1 MVCLSE
7 LFLQSATHL
16 VFGPRTKLAATWR
29 VGLERLSFAGC
40 LRLREYRL
48 KRLSF
53 RLPVD
58 FHFTVFDD
66 MRLVSPVECT
76 CNTLIVTRRVSPFVS
91 SLGFDL
97 AAGALLTMD
106 SFRSPRRGFP
116 PYSNR
121 SGAEAPSE
129 MVTVEPG
136 TRRGTCFSCSVSYPG
151 WCCDCSGD
159 CQLAPFEL
167 GTFSSA
173 QRGAARLRSRHDAVC
188 PRCSGFP
195 KPPRSLT

>member
-1 MVCLSE
+1 MFALVCLSE

-40 LRLREYRL
+40 LRLKEYGL
-48 KRLSF
+48 QRLSF

-58 FHFTVFDD
+58 FHFSVFDD

-76 CNTLIVTRRVSPFVS
+76 CNTLIVTWRVSPFVS

-106 SFRSPRRGFP
+106 SFRIPRRGFP

-121 SGAEAPSE
+121 SGAVAPPE
-129 MVTVEPG
+129 MVRVEPG
-136 TRRGTCFSCSVSYPG
+136 TRRGRGSSCMLS
-151 WCCDCSGD
+151 
-159 CQLAPFEL
+159 LE
-167 GTFSSA
+167 
-173 QRGAARLRSRHDAVC
+173 
-188 PRCSGFP
+188 PRVV
-195 KPPRSLT
+195 L